1 MRNPIL
7 GIAIAIVFAASSQSA
22 LAGKIAATGSHYKG
36 GTITVRK
43 AGKGQQEYLRAST
56 GPTVPP
62 KPGGST
68 GKVTHKDIS
77 VTKHVDS
84 ATPLLMNKP
93 VGGSTGPT
101 KPPLP
106 TTSGRHQ

>member
-43 AGKGQQEYLRAST
+43 AGKGQQEYLT
-56 GPTVPP
+56 TQPT
-62 KPGGST
+62 ST

>member
-43 AGKGQQEYLRAST
+43 AGKGQQEYLRGST

-62 KPGGST
+62 KPTQGNILGNST
-68 GKVTHKDIS
+68 
-77 VTKHVDS
+77 
-84 ATPLLMNKP
+84 

-106 TTSGRHQ
+106 TTGRLHQ